1 MNAFSTHK
9 RTRAWWVWPHDCL
22 GGGGMHRR
30 KTNAATMSLYCVIPR
45 DRWLLWLQ
53 YKPIIAFLLA
63 GCIFMKSNTR
73 MCKHFW
79 FQNPEFLRAPSPAA
93 ETGGILGNRWPSV
106 SNEYVLREWSNHLL
120 FQHALSNNLILLAVN
135 RHALNTYSIRPKKE
149 FFYIISL
156 KSRLLHVRALWSKT
170 MSVKVPGEQW

>member
-1 MNAFSTHK
+1 
-9 RTRAWWVWPHDCL
+9 
-22 GGGGMHRR
+22 
-30 KTNAATMSLYCVIPR
+30 
-45 DRWLLWLQ
+45 
-53 YKPIIAFLLA
+53 
-63 GCIFMKSNTR
+63 MKSNTR

-170 MSVKVPGEQW
+170 MSVKVPGSNGNLCKCRWKTARKLSLLCELKVDVLLFISLTAWCFSHE

>member
-1 MNAFSTHK
+1 MLSAH
-9 RTRAWWVWPHDCL
+9 TRGQEHDGFGHMTAW